1 MDQGGGMFL
10 VERSAEDS
18 PAAERIHSEA
28 LTLNKLAHKLPVLMV
43 YVVSRIGCSM
53 SRHAWN

>member
-1 MDQGGGMFL
+1 MFL